1 MQMGIFHKKEEDT
14 AVYVKTERLEL
25 KAMDE
30 ESLEALVAL
39 ATDDFVKQTYMF
51 PDLPDRAAAEALAR
65 RLMKLSQGND
75 KIMVGIYLGREL
87 TGILN
92 QVEVVDG
99 TIELGYALLPA
110 FHNRGIC
117 TEALTGAIGWCLEN
131 GFREVI
137 CGAFEGNTASFRVM
151 QKSGMRLLERTDEI
165 EYRGKTHLC
174 RYYGRS
180 REA

>member
-1 MQMGIFHKKEEDT
+1 M
-14 AVYVKTERLEL
+14 YVKTERLEL
-25 KAMDE
+25 KAIRE
-30 ESLEALVAL
+30 ESLDDLVAL
-39 ATDDFVKQTYMF
+39 ATDERVKAFYMF
-51 PDLPDRAAAEALAR
+51 PELPDRATAEALAR
-65 RLMKLSQGND
+65 RLIKLSEGND
-75 KIMVGIYLGREL
+75 RIMVGIYLGEQF

-137 CGAFEGNTASFRVM
+137 CGAFEGNAASFRVM
-151 QKSGMRLLERTDEI
+151 QKSGMTLLDRTDEI
-165 EYRGKTHLC
+165 EYRGKRHLC
-174 RYYGRS
+174 RYYGIQNRKTFP
-180 REA
+180 